1 VNGPSYLLSLDVVME
16 WRGMVVLCQY
26 GIEDDIAGSFV
37 ELHFVWFGAG
47 DNGARSTNLMVWRW
61 EVKY

>member
-37 ELHFVWFGAG
+37 EPRFVWFGAILLEG
-47 DNGARSTNLMVWRW
+47 LGREIMVR
-61 EVKY
+61 VRPT

>member
-37 ELHFVWFGAG
+37 EPHFVWFGAI
-47 DNGARSTNLMVWRW
+47 
-61 EVKY
+61 

>member
-37 ELHFVWFGAG
+37 ELHFVWFGAILLEG
-47 DNGARSTNLMVWRW
+47 LGREIMVR
-61 EVKY
+61 VRPT